1 VGLDVELISVAGE
14 WWRHS
19 PAGLA
24 PTVRPD
30 PPADNRWQRGSV
42 VDALYLCSDQACV
55 WAEWYRHL
63 AEFGV
68 PPRAALPRDLWR
80 YELDPIEVVD
90 LSSQERLGRVGLAPP
105 APGRR
110 GWAAFQAVGEQLHAG
125 DAAGL
130 LAPSAARPESV
141 VLCLFLP
148 AAVAPSALHVRPP
161 ARRIEEPPAPPT
173 GMRT

>member
-1 VGLDVELISVAGE
+1 VTLDVELTTVSGE
-14 WWRHS
+14 WWRHT
-19 PAGLA
+19 PADA
-24 PTVRPD
+24 NPSDRPD

-42 VDALYLCSDQACV
+42 IDALYLCSAQECV

-68 PPRAALPRDLWR
+68 PPRSALPRDLWR
-80 YELDPIEVVD
+80 HELAAVEVVD
-90 LSSQERLGRVGLAPP
+90 LRTEERLDRVGLPLP

-110 GWAAFQAVGEQLHAG
+110 GWPAFQAVGEQIYADG
-125 DAAGL
+125 AAGL
-130 LAPSAARPESV
+130 VAPSAARPESV

-148 AAVAPSALHVRPP
+148 AGGAPGELQVRRP
-161 ARRIEEPPAPPT
+161 ATRIDEPPAPPR